1 MAFRWRM
8 SKPCENCP
16 FNKTGEGAELRR
28 SMRGKRWNEIL
39 HGLRNNMHFP
49 CHKTTYETGNGKNLL
64 CAGAIQWQEKR
75 GLTSNL
81 QRVMERVEYLAKKG
95 LLSKQQ

>member
-8 SKPCENCP
+8 NKPCENCP
-16 FNKTGEGAELRR
+16 FNKTSPGAELRR
-28 SMRGKRWNEIL
+28 SMRGKRWNGIL
-39 HGLRNNMHFP
+39 HGLRNNMHFT
-49 CHKTTYETGNGKNLL
+49 CHKTTRQTGNGTNLI

-75 GLTSNL
+75 GLSSNL
-81 QRVMERVEYLAKKG
+81 ARIMERVEYLAKKG